1 MKKKIYLALAAV
13 PMFMSTLVGCSA
25 LHVHTIDSP
34 YEHDETSHW
43 KTCKVCHQKFDQHE
57 HTWNEFND
65 TCFICE
71 YQDPLVVLEG
81 NVVVGLTP
89 HGRDKLTFDM
99 PDEVNDVPVEGI
111 APGAFLG
118 SRAVTV
124 KLNKNLKYYYKEA
137 FTGTNVR
144 IITSEEGDTIQ
155 WEYDPVDKRM
165 EKHSNYVAMIGNQY
179 YETLHDAFASVRAN
193 DTTITLLKD
202 DIKLESFD
210 RLPVNFSITLVSY
223 YSSAFLSCNFD
234 ISASGIL
241 YIPETITYKGTT
253 RLMLSCIME
262 KRGDGDSAKNGNHE
276 DEVYNS
282 GSLVFTNR
290 ETRPDDITVGYVR
303 TFHDAA
309 PLIPAQGAKQVVNAA
324 IVTLPINHYA
334 FGTLRFNQALDA
346 IKGLT
351 EYGQTVNGLTITSPF
366 EGEKFEIGD
375 NAFNIAWDLKVP
387 VGATDIL
394 KDVHYYNF
402 LPKGMFFDLTIGE
415 GITKIRDRA
424 FNNRI
429 DGDIDHD
436 VAEQLNLVFSHLL
449 TVTLGDDVKEI
460 GYRAFYDN
468 VSLKSV
474 SGGKNLEKIGESAFE
489 GDAELVIADFTYSK
503 LAYIVANAFSGCSS
517 LSRLGLPAGVWHN
530 GPASTYFP
538 YDMTPERLAFAVSHT
553 KDDKTWVREGE
564 ELPSNFAY
572 TATTHKDSLGR
583 FDQVGYAATFELAV
597 EKCADNGEIY
607 VTQKS
612 GMEKLN
618 IKRIG
623 PKGEDGAY
631 GKSFALTVDPA
642 INNFTI
648 TSDKADKKLSI
659 SENYWFAVT
668 NAKVDAKIEIE
679 GNVAGGYNFNDVG
692 TFAIR
697 QEYGV
702 NPDDYNVTI
711 SCDDKVECT
720 AKHNEFTFAQ
730 KNYDGFG
737 LFNFTI
743 DNNNVTHIKGGS
755 KLGEQ
760 AKAITFGR
768 TCEQSSE
775 VKLDGTMTIAAA
787 SNLESAVITDEVT
800 SIGKFFTYPNND
812 TKGVLKEVVLGRGI
826 TKIEDEA
833 FKYRDGLISIT
844 LPDTITSIGADAFH
858 MCGFS
863 NIDIPASVTSIGDS
877 AFNDCFALKSVS
889 IPADSELKTIG
900 SNAFTYCKNL
910 RDISFGNKLTTIG
923 YQAFSDDDNLTEI
936 KLPSTIETIS
946 DRAFSFCD
954 SLKSVYLPDD
964 NALKYIGQ
972 YAFLDCYSLT
982 SFRFGDNVNNWKAGS
997 TDIEATDIADTAKA
1011 AEYLRDTYKDKVWQR
1026 SA

>member
-43 KTCKVCHQKFDQHE
+43 KTCKVCHEKFEEHE

-71 YQDPLVVLEG
+71 YHDPLVRLEG

-89 HGRDKLTFDM
+89 HGMNKLTFDM
-99 PDEVNDVPVEGI
+99 PDEVNGVAVEGI

-124 KLNKNLKYYYKEA
+124 KLNRNLKYYYKEA

-155 WEYDPVDKRM
+155 WEYDPVDQRM
-165 EKHSNYVAMIGNQY
+165 EKHSDYVAMIGNRY
-179 YETLHDAFASVRAN
+179 YKTLHDAFASVTAN
-193 DTTITLLKD
+193 DTTITLLRD
-202 DIKLESFD
+202 NIEVESYD
-210 RLPVNFSITLVSY
+210 RLPVNFSISLVSY
-223 YSSAFLSCNFD
+223 YSSALLSCNFD

-241 YIPETITYKGTT
+241 YIPETIIYKGTT
-253 RLMLSCIME
+253 RLMLSYIME
-262 KRGDGDSAKNGNHE
+262 KRGDGNNAKNGNIE
-276 DEVYNS
+276 DKVYNS
-282 GSLVFTNR
+282 GSLVFTHR

-303 TFHDAA
+303 TFYDAA

-324 IVTLPINHYA
+324 VVTLPVNHYA
-334 FGTLRFNQALDA
+334 FGTLRFNQDLNA

-351 EYGQTVNGLTITSPF
+351 EYGQTVNGLTITTPI
-366 EGEKFEIGD
+366 EGKKFEIGD

-387 VGATDIL
+387 IDIIA
-394 KDVHYYNF
+394 DTHYYNF

-415 GITKIRDRA
+415 GITKIRSRS

-429 DGDIDHD
+429 DSDIDHD

-474 SGGKNLEKIGESAFE
+474 SGGKNLERIGEEAFN
-489 GDAELVIADFTYSK
+489 GSAELAIADFTYSN
-503 LAYIVANAFSGCSS
+503 LRYIEANAFSGCLS
-517 LSRLGLPAGVWHN
+517 LSRLGLPGGVWFN
-530 GPASTYFP
+530 GASDTYFP
-538 YDMTPERLAFAVSHT
+538 YDMTPESLALAVSRT
-553 KDDKTWVREGE
+553 NDDKTWWRSDAV
-564 ELPSNFAY
+564 PDKFAY
-572 TATTHKDSLGR
+572 TVTTSKDSLGR
-583 FDQVGYAATFELAV
+583 FNNVGYASTFEEAV
-597 EKCADNGEIY
+597 ELCANNGEIY

-612 GMEKLN
+612 GLTKLN

-623 PKGEDGAY
+623 PKGEDGAL

-659 SENYWFAVT
+659 SKNYWFAVT
-668 NAKVDAKIEIE
+668 NAKVDATIDLEANVRDNYDFNEI
-679 GNVAGGYNFNDVG
+679 G
-692 TFAIR
+692 TFAAR

-702 NPDDYNVTI
+702 DPDDYDVTI
-711 SCDDKVECT
+711 SNEAKQKCV

-743 DNNNVTHIKGGS
+743 NSDNVTHIKGGS

-760 AKAITFGR
+760 AKVITIGR
-768 TCEQSSE
+768 TCEESSS
-775 VKLDGTMTIAAA
+775 VVLDGTMSASAS
-787 SNLESAVITDEVT
+787 SNLESAVVEDEVT
-800 SIGKFFTYPNND
+800 SIGKFFAYTDYSS
-812 TKGVLKEVVLGRGI
+812 KGTLKELVLGRGI
-826 TKIEDEA
+826 TKIENEA
-833 FKYRDGLISIT
+833 FKYRDGLSSVT
-844 LPDTITSIGADAFH
+844 LPDTITSIGAHAFH
-858 MCGFS
+858 NCISLS
-863 NIDIPASVTSIGDS
+863 NIDIPASVASIDEG
-877 AFNDCFALKSVS
+877 AFEFCSSLKSIYLS
-889 IPADSELKTIG
+889 KNSELKTIG
-900 SNAFTYCKNL
+900 DNAFFDCRSL
-910 RDISFGNKLTTIG
+910 SDISFGNKLTIIG
-923 YQAFSDDDNLTEI
+923 YQAFGYCESLTEI
-936 KLPSTIETIS
+936 QLPSTIEKIG
-946 DRAFSFCD
+946 DRAFSFCYY
-954 SLKSVYLPDD
+954 LKRVYLPDD
-964 NALKYIGQ
+964 NALKYIGE
-972 YAFLDCYSLT
+972 YAFLDSDLK
-982 SFRFGDNVNNWKAGS
+982 SFRFGDNINNWKAGD
-997 TDIEATDIADTAKA
+997 TDIPAEDIADTAKA
-1011 AEYLRDTYKDKVWQR
+1011 AEYLRSKYRDKVWQR